1 MRANSFIIGLA
12 HSRSR
17 DEHGVAKHARASHVD
32 ASGTRTDATARSMR
46 SSSRSARARSRKFR
60 PSFVVLLSGVFAAWR
75 SSVGL
80 CLVPPPADVITY
92 PSPLL
97 SSVCPPE
104 HNGCARLVPH
114 ELREVGLSQFRE
126 HAFEVAIE
134 NTGSEAIVVNGGSTD
149 SPMWRIADLVPGERI
164 GAGKKRKYELRYN
177 SVGLGNLLSSVV
189 FQTNLGNLLMK
200 MSVTVYRN
208 PYGFTPLTESVPFD
222 VPVEFD
228 LKMFNPLNTPIAI
241 RHAWTT
247 NPDVTLE
254 PALVK
259 ISAANERLKSNSG
272 TGDQQARALKWN
284 LVPGEETTMLR
295 LKVLIR
301 KDDFKE
307 SPTQNSVA
315 GFLVL
320 NITSENFLTRIPFTF
335 MPHKNLI
342 YIVEKHLAFSD
353 LSSARDKDVV
363 HLHVFNS
370 RSSALEI
377 QSVFS
382 EDPDR
387 DLSIKFGSGTIV
399 PPLSTARI
407 ARITRKGS
415 IEGYF
420 KGAIQVHTNA
430 SHVPLRVTYSSLV
443 VHGHLEYDAD
453 EFVFQAPV
461 GPYGEPIQDNVH
473 DKVRRIK
480 IKNSYSQPVELRA
493 WHILPEDL
501 TNPAFPI
508 QSLTAM
514 DGQVLQPA
522 QSMAV
527 DVYYAPKRYLTAISS
542 TLRIL
547 HNASKAGTRIPLVVY
562 SGELTTQSDVDFGIL
577 SLGVKKQM
585 DVIYRNDNPIAI
597 EVHTV
602 TIKGARRI
610 TAMQVGV
617 IDLEVGDDEMS
628 DVGECIEKTGRICTK
643 VLRRTLDPGES
654 LRLSLEAHP
663 RELQDSVSDA
673 ELMLK
678 TSTGVDTATRLQLVA
693 SNGKL
698 LSEDGGYINIE
709 IPLMDLVDQAHE
721 HVTHDVMVHSTHGV
735 PVGVTSFLETD
746 SDLLGFEPSGDVVI
760 GPDDSS
766 KLGLLFFDTSRQ
778 SNVISNFLVTSPRSW
793 SKKFRKRKTRPEEL
807 VDIHE
812 VPVTKVDVHRLGELE
827 KSVARLIEDDALEA
841 RGKLQYA
848 SEAREGRQTIDVRIE
863 LTRPHLLKVRTHENS
878 PLRAMSGSELVSKG
892 EKVTLRVKNPS
903 TRRQLCIRALP
914 VITASQHSRRKKPR
928 KESFHETN
936 LRAARSFAQVGETY
950 FEDASHD
957 PGFLSELKV
966 GSAGVCLQP
975 EQEIDILVASFEPR
989 KRLHSYE
996 GTFCVKN
1003 EFTVLE
1009 CLVIEG
1015 DSGTSGFEDEEPN
1028 RDATLPIALVAMTT
1042 CVLVAYWYAQK
1053 QRVVEEEVASRQKSV
1068 VRRTKAASPLIDK
1081 AIAPREHEPTG
1092 RVEEQSVVAEPMKNT
1107 EDVAPPSP
1115 VLDEAP
1121 ERVETDSAIEV
1132 DHASLSPVVASP
1144 ATTVAS
1150 PPESLT
1156 SKDREEKRKKHKEKK
1171 STDRGKTRKKDQ
1183 DSREGGRPR
1192 KEKRAEGKSPVKPA
1206 KSHHLIAPRRIM
1218 VQAERQKAASIVSS
1232 ERSADWMSKTQSLG
1246 DADDSRSMFAY
1257 DISDPLNLSPVPS
1270 APPSRPG
1277 SVTNYNMWGR
1287 SGSLGGFD
1295 SSTLFSFPSDGVG
1308 AHQEHDATRD
1318 EPFSPQSVSRSS
1330 SVWRSMLSEW
1340 EKTADDTSRSE
1351 SRDS

>member
-1 MRANSFIIGLA
+1 MRTI
-12 HSRSR
+12 H
-17 DEHGVAKHARASHVD
+17 
-32 ASGTRTDATARSMR
+32 
-46 SSSRSARARSRKFR
+46 R
-60 PSFVVLLSGVFAAWR
+60 PSFIVLLSGVFAAWR

-80 CLVPPPADVITY
+80 CLIPSSTNVITY
-92 PSPLL
+92 PSPLR
-97 SSVCPPE
+97 SSVCPPG
-104 HNGCARLVPH
+104 HDGCARLIPH
-114 ELREVGLSQFRE
+114 ELRELGLSQFRE
-126 HAFEVAIE
+126 HVFEVAIE
-134 NTGSEAIVVNGGSTD
+134 NTGSAAIIVNGWSTD
-149 SPMWRIADLVPGERI
+149 SPMWRIVDTVPGERI
-164 GAGKKRKYELRYN
+164 GAGQKRTYELRYN
-177 SVGLGNLLSSVV
+177 SIGLGNLVSSVV

-200 MSVTVYRN
+200 ASVTVYRN
-208 PYGFTPLTESVPFD
+208 PYGFTPLIESVPFD

-228 LKMFNPLNTPIAI
+228 LKMFNPLSQPIAI

-259 ISAANERLKSNSG
+259 ISAANERLKSSLRAE
-272 TGDQQARALKWN
+272 DQEALALKWN

-301 KDDFKE
+301 KDDFT
-307 SPTQNSVA
+307 TQNTVA

-320 NITSENFLTRIPFTF
+320 NITSETFLTRIPYKF
-335 MPHKNLI
+335 MPHKNLV
-342 YIVEKHLAFSD
+342 YVVEKHLAFTD

-387 DLSIKFGSGTIV
+387 DLSIKFGSGTMV
-399 PPLSTARI
+399 PPLSTVRI

-420 KGAIQVHTNA
+420 KGVIQVHTNA

-461 GPYGEPIQDNVH
+461 GPYGEPIQDKVH

-508 QSLTAM
+508 QSLTAL
-514 DGQVLQPA
+514 DGQVLQSA
-522 QSMAV
+522 ESMTV
-527 DVYYAPKRYLTAISS
+527 DLHYAPKRYLTAISS

-562 SGELTTQSDVDFGIL
+562 SGELTAQSDVDFGVL
-577 SLGVKKQM
+577 GLGVKKRM
-585 DVIYRNDNPIAI
+585 DVIYRNDNPIAV

-610 TAMQVGV
+610 TAMQAGV
-617 IDLEVGDDEMS
+617 SDLEVGDDEMS
-628 DVGECIEKTGRICTK
+628 DVGECIEKTGRVCTK
-643 VLRRTLDPGES
+643 VLRRSLDPGES

-673 ELMLK
+673 ELTLK
-678 TSTGVDTATRLQLVA
+678 TSTGVDTETRLHLVA

-698 LSEDGGYINIE
+698 LSEDGGYISIE
-709 IPLMDLVDQAHE
+709 IPLMDLIDQAHE
-721 HVTHDVMVHSTHGV
+721 HVMHDVMVHSTHSV

-766 KLGLLFFDTSRQ
+766 KLGILVFDTSRQ
-778 SNVISNFLVTSPRSW
+778 SNVVSNFLVTFPRSW
-793 SKKFRKRKTRPEEL
+793 SKKFQMRKTHPEESL
-807 VDIHE
+807 GTHE
-812 VPVTKVDVHRLGELE
+812 VPVTKVDVHRLGELK
-827 KSVARLIEDDALEA
+827 KSLARLIEDDALEA
-841 RGKLQYA
+841 RGKLYYA
-848 SEAREGRQTIDVRIE
+848 SEAREGRQTIDVRVE
-863 LTRPHLLKVRTHENS
+863 LTRPQLLKVRSHENS
-878 PLRAMSGSELVSKG
+878 PLPDISGSELVSKG

-914 VITASQHSRRKKPR
+914 VITTSQHSRRKKPK

-936 LRAARSFAQVGETY
+936 LRAARSFAQMGETY
-950 FEDASHD
+950 FEDTSHD
-957 PGFLSELKV
+957 PGFFSELKV
-966 GSAGVCLQP
+966 SSAGVCLQP
-975 EQEIDILVASFEPR
+975 EQEIDVLVASFEPR
-989 KRLHSYE
+989 KRIHSYE

-1009 CLVIEG
+1009 CLVVEG
-1015 DSGTSGFEDEEPN
+1015 DSGTSVFEDEEPH
-1028 RDATLPIALVAMTT
+1028 RDATLPIALMATT
-1042 CVLVAYWYAQK
+1042 MCVLIAYLLNAQK
-1053 QRVVEEEVASRQKSV
+1053 QQFVEEEVAPRQKSV
-1068 VRRTKAASPLIDK
+1068 IRRTEPVPALVNTAA
-1081 AIAPREHEPTG
+1081 APREHEPAG
-1092 RVEEQSVVAEPMKNT
+1092 RAEEQSFVAERMKDI
-1107 EDVAPPSP
+1107 EDVALLSP

-1121 ERVETDSAIEV
+1121 GRVETDSAIEV
-1132 DHASLSPVVASP
+1132 GHTSPSPAVASP

-1150 PPESLT
+1150 PPESL
-1156 SKDREEKRKKHKEKK
+1156 DRAEKRKKHKEKK
-1171 STDRGKTRKKDQ
+1171 STDREKTLKKDR
-1183 DSREGGRPR
+1183 DSFEGGRPR
-1192 KEKRAEGKSPVKPA
+1192 KEKRAAGKSSVEPA
-1206 KSHHLIAPRRIM
+1206 KTHHLIAPRPPRQII
-1218 VQAERQKAASIVSS
+1218 VQAERQKAASIASS
-1232 ERSADWMSKTQSLG
+1232 SRSADWMSKTQSLG
-1246 DADDSRSMFAY
+1246 DADESRSMFAY

-1277 SVTNYNMWGR
+1277 SVTNYNMWGH

-1295 SSTLFSFPSDGVG
+1295 SSALFSFPSDGVG
-1308 AHQEHDATRD
+1308 AHEEHDESHD

-1351 SRDS
+1351 L